1 MRRPVS
7 PIEAPAPV
15 TIDLAERLSAM
26 AERLDAMPAEHAR
39 SLSITVGWQGRT
51 EDDVRELARHAGL
64 PFGQS
69 SDLTPGGDVVTVT
82 FRRTSERGGEQRP
95 DPDRSAVGEVDR
107 D

>member
-1 MRRPVS
+1 MRRPPS

-64 PFGQS
+64 PFGQI
-69 SDLTPGGDVVTVT
+69 SDLTPVVDAVTVT
-82 FRRTSERGGEQRP
+82 FRRTSQPVGPHRP
-95 DPDRSAVGEVDR
+95 DPHSTPLPP
-107 D
+107 